1 MNVCELN
8 NVNWKNK
15 SYWYNVGYLQVILF
29 DFDFRNFKSGF
40 FAKCNILYDIFK
52 YIFLIRELD

>member
-15 SYWYNVGYLQVILF
+15 SYWYNVGNLQVILF

-40 FAKCNILYDIFK
+40 FAKCNILYDIFLNV
-52 YIFLIRELD
+52 FFN